1 MFKWIFFTQAILYWV
16 VMPFMHRSGVLGYYP
31 PVGVGVLA
39 IAFLYI
45 GHILHNF
52 TKIDTGAAACIPHV
66 ADLKPKSFL
75 PYAIGVLAIL
85 YCITVLAFGLF
96 NRRQGSEFMADLFAG
111 LPIYALA
118 IIRTYEILLIP
129 VLVLYIF
136 GKSAAKSERYIVFG
150 VIILS
155 LPFTGIADSRSR
167 LLILAIYLL
176 CFVGP
181 RILLSFVA
189 RYSRFYLAGFIVL
202 GAFLFYSMQRVKGY
216 NSLSDYLL
224 FEVYQRLDG
233 MNLVTDLRDSGLI
246 SNFGKFDTGM
256 FAPLISKIPF
266 LEASHQAKLMGLTS
280 TKQYYLQIL
289 LGRSQLDTPN
299 SMIAD
304 PLYFAGWAG
313 VALSFLLLGYA
324 ISRFDSFVGK
334 QNIMSSKNRLAIAI
348 AFVTSFALIENDMI
362 ASLTVFIQNYIFTLL
377 LIVFGTRYNFE
388 IHPELSEDSL
398 KGSA

>member
-31 PVGVGVLA
+31 PVGVVILA
-39 IAFLYI
+39 ITFLYF
-45 GHILHNF
+45 GHILHSF
-52 TKIDTGAAACIPHV
+52 TKIDIGSV
-66 ADLKPKSFL
+66 AYNPYVTDLKPKPFL
-75 PYAIGVLAIL
+75 PYAIAVLAIL
-85 YCITVLAFGLF
+85 YCVTVLAFGLF

-118 IIRTYEILLIP
+118 IIRIYEILLIP
-129 VLVLYIF
+129 VLVLYLF
-136 GKSAAKSERYIVFG
+136 GDSATKSEKYIVFS
-150 VIILS
+150 VIIFS

-167 LLILAIYLL
+167 LLIIAIYLL
-176 CFVGP
+176 CFVRP
-181 RILLSFVA
+181 KKILSFIA
-189 RYSRFYLAGFIVL
+189 KHSRFYLAGFVVL

-216 NSLSDYLL
+216 NSLNDYLL

-246 SNFGKFDTGM
+246 SKLGKFDTGM
-256 FAPLISKIPF
+256 FAPLVSKIPF

-313 VALSFLLLGYA
+313 VALAFLLLGYA
-324 ISRFDSFVGK
+324 ISRFDGFVGK
-334 QNIMSSKNRLAIAI
+334 QNIMSSKNKLAIAI
-348 AFVTSFALIENDMI
+348 AFVTSFALIENDMV
-362 ASLTVFIQNYIFTLL
+362 ASLTVFVQNYIFILL
-377 LIVFGTRYNFE
+377 LIIFGTRYNHKIRAE
-388 IHPELSEDSL
+388 
-398 KGSA
+398 

>member
-16 VMPFMHRSGVLGYYP
+16 VMPFLHRSGVLGYYP
-31 PVGVGVLA
+31 PLFVSILA
-39 IAFLYI
+39 IAFLYF
-45 GHILHNF
+45 GHILNNF
-52 TKIDTGAAACIPHV
+52 TKIRAGSV
-66 ADLKPKSFL
+66 AYNPYITDLKPKPFL
-75 PYAIGVLAIL
+75 PYAIAVLATL
-85 YCITVLAFGLF
+85 YCVTVLAFGLF

-118 IIRTYEILLIP
+118 IIRIYEILLIP
-129 VLVLYIF
+129 VLILYLF
-136 GKSAAKSERYIVFG
+136 GGSAAKSERYVIFA

-167 LLILAIYLL
+167 LLIIAIYLL
-176 CFVGP
+176 CFVRP
-181 RILLSFVA
+181 KKFLSFIA
-189 RYSRFYLAGFIVL
+189 RYIRFYLAGSIVL
-202 GAFLFYSMQRVKGY
+202 GAFLFYSLQRVKGY

-224 FEVYQRLDG
+224 FEVYERLDG

-246 SNFGKFDTGM
+246 SKFGKFDTGM
-256 FAPLISKIPF
+256 FAPLVSKIPF

-324 ISRFDSFVGK
+324 ISRFDSFVEK
-334 QNIMSSKNRLAIAI
+334 ENIMSSKNKLAISI
-348 AFVTSFALIENDMI
+348 AFVTSFALIENDMV

-377 LIVFGTRYNFE
+377 LIVFGTRYDRKIYLE
-388 IHPELSEDSL
+388 SL
-398 KGSA
+398 